1 METTVPTSHARRA
14 RDNQLD
20 STTLGLLDDSMM
32 LASID
37 ITTKSLRS
45 VNDTLARC
53 TARNADAWAGEPA
66 IALFP
71 MGEEDWNALIAEAR
85 EAPSASRTL
94 TMPRADGRTHWLAAR
109 VAVQARHGSEPD
121 TLVMVAR
128 DITDEEQTRQELS
141 SKYAAVGRAQAVIE
155 FDLQGHVLYAN
166 DNFLAVTGY
175 TLDDITGQHHRM
187 FCEPAL
193 AASDDYAAFWQ
204 RLREGRFES
213 GEYKRLGKGGK
224 AVWLRAT
231 YNPILDLDGKPFKVI
246 KYAMD
251 VTADK
256 LGGAEHAGKVQAIDR
271 AQAVIEF
278 DLNGNILTANENFLQ
293 LVGYS
298 LAEVKGKHHRMF
310 CEDALADS
318 AEYQLFWSRLRGG
331 AFEGGEFKRVG
342 RGGKEVWIR
351 ATYNPIMDFDGK
363 PFKVVKYAMDVT
375 NTKARNAEFEG
386 RVQAIGRAQ
395 AVIEFDL
402 NGTVLDANANFLNL
416 MGYTLDEVKGQHHR
430 MFVEE
435 DEARS
440 ATYRAFWQKLGRG
453 EFDKGEYKRV
463 GKGGKECWIQATYNP
478 ILDLNGNPVKVV
490 KYAMDVTASK
500 MRNAEFEG
508 KVRAVDRAQGVIEFD
523 LEGRILSA
531 NENFLKLVGYTLD
544 EVKGKHHRLFV
555 EPGYAASDAYREF
568 WHKLGRGE
576 FESGEYKRIGKDGRE
591 VWLNATYNPIFD
603 LEGRPVKV
611 VKFASDVTGLKL
623 RNADFE
629 GKVQALERAQAV
641 IEFDLK
647 GHVIHANENFLGL
660 MGYRLEEIRGKHHRM
675 FCDPETARS
684 DSYQVFWD
692 KLGRGDYDCG
702 EYKRVGK
709 GGKEV
714 WIQAT
719 YNPIFDMEGRP
730 MKVVKFATDVT
741 DFKLRNSE
749 FEGKVTA
756 MGRAQAVIEFD
767 LEGNVLAANE
777 NFLRT
782 IGYSLR
788 EVLGQHHSMF
798 CAPDY
803 ITSAEYRDFWLRLS
817 KGEFLS
823 GRFQRVGKY
832 GRDVWLQAS
841 YNPIFDLKGQPLKVV
856 KYAYD
861 ITDQVQ
867 MERRVTTKTREMTAS
882 VRNLADAINDISQST
897 RSANELAAETQ
908 TNAQNGFEALKK
920 SIDSISLIQKS
931 SVEIAEIVKV
941 IGDIANQTNLLA
953 FNAAIE
959 AARAGE
965 HGVGF
970 SVVAG
975 EVRKLAER
983 AGDAAREISK
993 LIDESSNRVNQGSTV
1008 SQQAKDAFERIVT
1021 SVGKTSDSI
1030 RRISEST
1037 QTQQQVS
1044 QAVSTLIGELASA
1057 QTHS

>member
-1 METTVPTSHARRA
+1 MPNAATKRN
-14 RDNQLD
+14 RDSQLEQTAIALLED
-20 STTLGLLDDSMM
+20 SVM
-32 LASID
+32 LIAID
-37 ITTKSLRS
+37 VATRKLRS
-45 VNDTLARC
+45 VNEAVARC
-53 TARNADAWAGEPA
+53 TGRAADAWVGEPVAEMLPLTTDEWDALFAEATATATRTLKLAGADGKSHWLDARFSPIANAAGEPDA
-66 IALFP
+66 
-71 MGEEDWNALIAEAR
+71 
-85 EAPSASRTL
+85 
-94 TMPRADGRTHWLAAR
+94 
-109 VAVQARHGSEPD
+109 
-121 TLVMVAR
+121 LVMIAR
-128 DITDEEQTRQELS
+128 DITDDETLRQELR
-141 SKYAAVGRAQAVIE
+141 SKYAAVDRAQAVIE
-155 FDLQGHVLYAN
+155 FDLQGNVLWAN
-166 DNFLAVTGY
+166 DNFLSATGY
-175 TLDDITGQHHRM
+175 TLDEIQGQHHRM
-187 FCEPAL
+187 FCDATL
-193 AASDDYAAFWQ
+193 AASEGYAAFWQ
-204 RLREGRFES
+204 RLRNGAFES
-213 GEYKRLGKGGK
+213 GEYKRVGKGGK
-224 AVWLRAT
+224 ALWLRAT
-231 YNPILDLDGKPFKVI
+231 YNPILDLDGKPAKVI

-251 VTADK
+251 VTGDK
-256 LGGAEHAGKVQAIDR
+256 LASAEINGKVQAIDR

-278 DLNGNILTANENFLQ
+278 DLNGNILSANENFLH

-298 LAEVKGKHHRMF
+298 LSEVKGKHHRMF
-310 CEDALADS
+310 CEDTLANS
-318 AEYQLFWSRLRGG
+318 AEYQLFWSRLREGG
-331 AFEGGEFKRVG
+331 FEGGEFKRLG
-342 RGGKEVWIR
+342 RGGKECWIR
-351 ATYNPIMDFDGK
+351 ATYNPILDFDGK
-363 PFKVVKYAMDVT
+363 PFKIVKYAMDVT
-375 NTKARNAEFEG
+375 DTKAQNAEFEG
-386 RVQAIGRAQ
+386 KVAAISRAQ

-402 NGTVLDANANFLNL
+402 NGTILNANQNFLDL
-416 MGYTLDEVKGQHHR
+416 TGYKLDEVKGQHHR

-435 DEARS
+435 EEARS
-440 ATYRAFWQKLGRG
+440 GAYRAFWQKLGRG

-478 ILDLNGNPVKVV
+478 IFDINGNPVKVV

-523 LEGRILSA
+523 LNGHILNA
-531 NENFLKLVGYTLD
+531 NENFLKLVGYTLE
-544 EVKGKHHRLFV
+544 EVKGKHHRMFV
-555 EPGYAASDAYREF
+555 EAGYAASDTYREF

-576 FESGEYKRIGKDGRE
+576 FDGGEYKRIGNGGKE
-591 VWLNATYNPIFD
+591 IWLNATYNPIFD
-603 LEGRPVKV
+603 LDGKPMKI
-611 VKFASDVTGLKL
+611 VKFATDVTGLKL

-629 GKVQALERAQAV
+629 GKVQAIERAQAV

-647 GHVIHANENFLGL
+647 GNVIHANDTFLNL
-660 MGYRLEEIRGKHHRM
+660 TGYRIEEIRGKHHRM
-675 FCDPETARS
+675 FCESEYARS
-684 DSYQVFWD
+684 DAYANFWE
-692 KLGRGDYDCG
+692 KLGRGEFDTG
-702 EYKRVGK
+702 EYKRLGK

-730 MKVVKFATDVT
+730 MKIVKFANDVT
-741 DFKLRNSE
+741 DMKLRNAE

-756 MGRAQAVIEFD
+756 MSRSQAVIEFD

-841 YNPIFDLKGQPLKVV
+841 YNPILDLKGDPLKVV
-856 KYAYD
+856 KYAAD
-861 ITDQVQ
+861 ITEQVH
-867 MERRVTTKTREMTAS
+867 MEKRVSTKTREMTDS
-882 VRNLADAINDISQST
+882 VKNLAEAISDISQST
-897 RSANELAAETQ
+897 LSANELANETQ
-908 TNAQNGFEALKK
+908 SNAHNGFEALKK

-941 IGDIANQTNLLA
+941 IGDIASQTNLLA

-983 AGDAAREISK
+983 AGEAAREISK
-993 LIDESSNRVNQGSTV
+993 LIDESSSRVNQGSSV
-1008 SQQAKDAFERIVT
+1008 SLQAKDTFERIVT
-1021 SVGKTSDSI
+1021 SVGKTSESI
-1030 RRISEST
+1030 RRIAEST

-1044 QAVSTLIGELASA
+1044 QAVSTLIGELADTQSKA
-1057 QTHS
+1057 

>member
-1 METTVPTSHARRA
+1 MPSSQTSRA
-14 RDNQLD
+14 RDTALD
-20 STTLGLLDDSMM
+20 PTTLALLSDGVM

-37 ITTKSLRS
+37 IATKALHH
-45 VNDTLARC
+45 VNDTLALC
-53 TARNADAWAGEPA
+53 TGRAADAWKGESVA
-66 IALFP
+66 SLLLIDDAEWDAL
-71 MGEEDWNALIAEAR
+71 MADAA
-85 EAPSASRTL
+85 SATLTTRTL
-94 TMPRADGRTHWLAAR
+94 KLRGIDGRNHWLAAR
-109 VAVQARHGSEPD
+109 LAIQAKPSGEPN
-121 TLVMVAR
+121 TLLLAAR
-128 DITDEEQTRQELS
+128 DVTDDELHRQELRG
-141 SKYAAVGRAQAVIE
+141 KYAAVGRAQAVIE
-155 FDLQGHVLYAN
+155 FDLQGHVLFAN

-175 TLDDITGQHHRM
+175 ALDEIIGQHHRM
-187 FCEPAL
+187 FCDAAL
-193 AASDDYAAFWQ
+193 AASDDYATFWQ
-204 RLREGRFES
+204 RLREGHFES
-213 GEYKRLGKGGK
+213 GEYKRVGKGGK

-278 DLNGNILTANENFLQ
+278 DLNGNILTANDNFLQ

-298 LAEVKGKHHRMF
+298 LGEVKGKHHRMF
-310 CEDALADS
+310 CEDSVAES

-331 AFEGGEFKRVG
+331 GFEGGEFKRIG

-375 NTKARNAEFEG
+375 HTKARNAEFEG

-402 NGTVLDANANFLNL
+402 NGTVLDANANFLTL
-416 MGYTLDEVKGQHHR
+416 MGYTVDEVKGQHHR

-435 DEARS
+435 GEARS
-440 ATYRAFWQKLGRG
+440 AAYRAFWQKLGRG
-453 EFDKGEYKRV
+453 EFDKGEYKRI
-463 GKGGKECWIQATYNP
+463 GKGGKEVWIQATYNP
-478 ILDLNGNPVKVV
+478 IFDLNGNPVKVV

-500 MRNAEFEG
+500 MKNAEFEG

-531 NENFLKLVGYTLD
+531 NDNFLKLVGYTLD
-544 EVKGKHHRLFV
+544 EVKGKHHRIFV
-555 EPGYAASDAYREF
+555 EPGHAASDAYREF

-576 FESGEYKRIGKDGRE
+576 FDAGEYKRIGKDGRE

-603 LEGRPVKV
+603 LEGRPIKV
-611 VKFASDVTGLKL
+611 VKFATDVTGLKL

-647 GHVIHANENFLGL
+647 GHVIHANDNFLDL

-684 DSYQVFWD
+684 DSYQIFWE
-692 KLGRGDYDCG
+692 KLGRGDYDSG
-702 EYKRVGK
+702 EYKRLGK

-767 LEGNVLAANE
+767 LEGNVMAANE

-861 ITDQVQ
+861 VTDQVH
-867 MERRVTTKTREMTAS
+867 MESRVTAKAREMTES
-882 VRNLADAINDISQST
+882 VRSLADAINDISQST
-897 RSANELAAETQ
+897 RSANELASETQ

-920 SIDSISLIQKS
+920 SIDSIALIQKS

-941 IGDIANQTNLLA
+941 IGDIASQTNLLA

-993 LIDESSNRVNQGSTV
+993 LIDESSSRVNQGSTV
-1008 SQQAKDAFERIVT
+1008 SQQAKDAFERIVS
-1021 SVGKTSDSI
+1021 SVAKTSESI

-1037 QTQQQVS
+1037 HTQQQVS
-1044 QAVSTLIGELASA
+1044 KAVSTLIGELANTNTRS
-1057 QTHS
+1057 